1 MQLMDELLTRTSRTF
16 ALAIPLLGEPT
27 RSTTCLAYLLL
38 RVADTLEDA
47 ELWSRGSRLAAL
59 SDLSDFLHLPG
70 AAGQARAEELGRAW
84 SSSPPTRD
92 AGCIALLKAL
102 PDVWYELGHQD
113 PGSRSIVLQHVGRTT
128 DGMHTILSR
137 ANEMGCFGLSTVEE
151 LQQYCY
157 VVAGIVGELLTELF
171 LHDCPALE
179 SVRATL
185 LEHRV
190 SFGEGLQLV
199 NILKDEKNDASDGR
213 AYLPSDIPRGEI
225 FTLARRDLVAARL
238 YIDALERG
246 GAPPGYVGFTTLSV
260 DLADATLVRLE
271 EEGAGA
277 KVSRSVV
284 MQMFARIQQRIASG
298 VR

>member
-1 MQLMDELLTRTSRTF
+1 MQLMDELLKRTSRTF

-27 RSTTCLAYLLL
+27 RGTTCLAYLLL

-47 ELWSRGSRLAAL
+47 ELWSRRSRLAAL
-59 SDLSDFLHLPG
+59 TEFCTLLRIPDADGL
-70 AAGQARAEELGRAW
+70 ARAEQLGRVW

-92 AGCIALLKAL
+92 SGCMGLLKSL
-102 PDVWYELGHQD
+102 PEVWHELGLQERT
-113 PGSRSIVLQHVGRTT
+113 SRSIVLKHVGRTAE
-128 DGMHTILSR
+128 GMHAILAR
-137 ANEMGCFGLSTVEE
+137 ADERGRFGLSTIEE
-151 LQQYCY
+151 LQHYCY

-171 LHDCPALE
+171 LHDCPPLQ
-179 SVRATL
+179 SVRPTL
-185 LEHRV
+185 IEHQV

-199 NILKDEKNDASDGR
+199 NILKDEKSDASDGR
-213 AYLPSDIPRGEI
+213 AYLPSDVPRNEV
-225 FTLARRDLVAARL
+225 FALARRDLAAARL

-246 GAPPGYVGFTTLSV
+246 GAPAGYVGFTTLSV

>member
-1 MQLMDELLTRTSRTF
+1 MQLMDELLARTSRTF
-16 ALAIPLLGEPT
+16 ALAIPLLPQPT
-27 RSTTCLAYLLL
+27 RGTTCLAYLLL

-47 ELWSRGSRLAAL
+47 ELWSRGARLQAL
-59 SDLSDFLHLPG
+59 ADFGALLRSADATGPVEVEDLRRS
-70 AAGQARAEELGRAW
+70 W

-92 AGCIALLKAL
+92 AGCVALLSAL
-102 PDVWYELGHQD
+102 PEVWGELTRQEE
-113 PGSRSIVLQHVGRTT
+113 PARTTVLRHVGRTT
-128 DGMHTILSR
+128 EGMQAIIAR
-137 ANEMGCFGLSTVEE
+137 ADETGCFRLATVEA

-171 LHDCPALE
+171 VHDCPRLE
-179 SVRATL
+179 SVRTTL
-185 LEHRV
+185 LEHQV
-190 SFGEGLQLV
+190 AFGEGLQLV
-199 NILKDEKNDASDGR
+199 NILKDEKRDANDGR
-213 AYLPSDIPRGEI
+213 AYLPGGVPRTEVLA
-225 FTLARRDLVAARL
+225 LARRDLAAARL

-246 GAPPGYVGFTTLSV
+246 GAWPGYVGFTTLSV

>member
-1 MQLMDELLTRTSRTF
+1 MQLMDELLARTSRTF

-27 RSTTCLAYLLL
+27 RGTTCLAYLLL

-47 ELWSRGSRLAAL
+47 ELWSRGARLAAL
-59 SDLSDFLHLPG
+59 AEFSSVLNLSD
-70 AAGQARAEELGRAW
+70 AAGLARSEELARAW

-102 PDVWYELGHQD
+102 PDVWRELGRQQEA
-113 PGSRSIVLQHVGRTT
+113 SRAIVLRQVGRTSE
-128 DGMHTILSR
+128 GMHAILAR
-137 ANEMGCFGLSTVEE
+137 ADEMGRFRLATVEE
-151 LQQYCY
+151 LQNYCY

-171 LHDCPALE
+171 LHDCPSLE
-179 SVRATL
+179 SVRTTL
-185 LEHRV
+185 LEHQV
-190 SFGEGLQLV
+190 AFGEGLQLV
-199 NILKDEKNDASDGR
+199 NILKDEKNDARDGR
-213 AYLPSDIPRGEI
+213 AYLPSEVPRGEL
-225 FTLARRDLVAARL
+225 FALARRDLAAARL
-238 YIDALERG
+238 YIDALEQG

-298 VR
+298 DR